1 MNFEKLKELRNMGFN
16 KAVGV
21 VTTEISEGYAKAEA
35 EIGPQHI
42 NPIGSVHGGVL
53 FTIAD
58 ITAGA
63 AATSRGRYMTTMS
76 SNMNF
81 LRPAINCKKLTGE
94 TREIKVGKQVCVY
107 EVLITDETGR
117 EIAIATVT
125 FHCIGKTS
133 GEDFLKIAEQ

>member
-1 MNFEKLKELRNMGFN
+1 MDFEKLKELRNVGFN
-16 KAVGV
+16 RAVGV
-21 VTTEISEGYAKAEA
+21 VTTEISEGYAKAEV
-35 EIGPQHI
+35 EIGPQHM

-81 LRPAINCKKLTGE
+81 LRPAINCKKLYGE
-94 TREIKVGKQVCVY
+94 TREIKLGKQVCVY
-107 EVLITDETGR
+107 EVTITDDAGR

-125 FHCIGKTS
+125 FHCISRTS
-133 GEDFLKIAEQ
+133 GKDFLQIASE

>member
-1 MNFEKLKELRNMGFN
+1 MDFEKLKELRNVGFN

-21 VTTEISEGYAKAEA
+21 VTTELSEGYAKAEI

-81 LRPAINCKKLTGE
+81 LRPAINCKKLYGE
-94 TREIKVGKQVCVY
+94 TREIKLGKQVCVY
-107 EVLITDETGR
+107 EVTITDDAGR

-125 FHCIGKTS
+125 FHCVSRTS
-133 GEDFLKIAEQ
+133 GVDFLQIASE

>member
-1 MNFEKLKELRNMGFN
+1 MDFEKLKELRNVGFN

-21 VTTEISEGYAKAEA
+21 VMTEISEGYAKAEI

-81 LRPAINCKKLTGE
+81 LRPAINCKKLYGE
-94 TREIKVGKQVCVY
+94 TREIKLGKQVCVY
-107 EVLITDETGR
+107 EVTITDDAGR

-125 FHCIGKTS
+125 FHCISRTS
-133 GEDFLKIAEQ
+133 GVDFLQIASE

>member
-1 MNFEKLKELRNMGFN
+1 MDFEKLKELRNVGFN

-21 VTTEISEGYAKAEA
+21 VTTEISEGYAKAEI

-81 LRPAINCKKLTGE
+81 LRPAINCKKLYGE
-94 TREIKVGKQVCVY
+94 TREIKLGKQVCVY
-107 EVLITDETGR
+107 EVTITDDAGR

-125 FHCIGKTS
+125 FHCVSRTS
-133 GEDFLKIAEQ
+133 GVDFLQIASE

>member
-1 MNFEKLKELRNMGFN
+1 MDFEKLKELRNVGFN

-21 VTTEISEGYAKAEA
+21 VMTEISEGYAKAEI

-81 LRPAINCKKLTGE
+81 LRPAINCKKLYGE
-94 TREIKVGKQVCVY
+94 TREIKLGKQVCVY
-107 EVLITDETGR
+107 QVTITDDAAR

-125 FHCIGKTS
+125 FHCISRTS
-133 GEDFLKIAEQ
+133 GVDFLQIASE